1 MNEKKKPDE
10 KIQWHQGFFG
20 GIQLDLRA
28 YKDSLTFE
36 KELELSQ
43 KALKMDMLILKKSD
57 GVEIETAYGR
67 IFRRHNVI
75 EYKSPEDELNIDTFY
90 KSLGYAFLYK
100 GLGERV
106 NEVPAEQL
114 TVSVFRHRKPR
125 ELFRALSD
133 SGRGLENPY
142 PGVYYVSGFGL
153 PAQIVVT
160 REISADEGS
169 VLRLL
174 THGADVDATRR
185 FLQRLDA
192 LTNPGDREN
201 ARSVLEVVSEANLE
215 LLVQLR
221 RESRM
226 MDEVLRIVYGDEY
239 DIALQRAQSD
249 GMERGIAQ
257 GMERGIAQGMERGRK
272 ETRKEY
278 ERILTQK
285 DRELEAAAREL
296 RELKLR
302 YGLL

>member
-1 MNEKKKPDE
+1 MDAKRAEE

-28 YKDSLTFE
+28 YKESLTFE
-36 KELELSQ
+36 KERELSQ
-43 KALKMDMLILKKSD
+43 KAFKMDMLILKKAPHTR
-57 GVEIETAYGR
+57 IETSYGR
-67 IFRRHNVI
+67 IFRQHNVI

-106 NEVPAEQL
+106 NEVPAEEL
-114 TVSVFRHRKPR
+114 TVSVFRHSRPR
-125 ELFRALSD
+125 ELFRALRD
-133 SGRGLENPY
+133 GGQTLENPY
-142 PGVYYVSGFGL
+142 PGVYYVSGYGI

-160 REISADEGS
+160 REMAADEES

-174 THGADVDATRR
+174 TRGADEDATRR
-185 FLQRLDA
+185 FLQALDA
-192 LTNPGDREN
+192 WKNPGDREN
-201 ARSVLEVVSEANLE
+201 AHSVLEVVSEANLE

-226 MDEVLRIVYGDEY
+226 IDDVLRAVYGDEY
-239 DIALQRAQSD
+239 DIALKRAQSD
-249 GMERGIAQ
+249 GIAQ
-257 GMERGIAQGMERGRK
+257 GMEKGIAQGRT

-278 ERILTQK
+278 ERLLTQK
-285 DRELEAAAREL
+285 DRELEASAREL

-302 YGLL
+302 YGLI